1 MPEGTDN
8 FDSPGTGR
16 PEAPGRPDPVGSPDA
31 VATAVRESVRPEAF
45 VLDTRALEPGGREPG
60 GREPGEPGGCG
71 KCGGTPAC
79 TKAIEV
85 TVVPLLSTGDLARHC
100 ETTVRTVR
108 FYEEAGLIEPDQ
120 RSDGGH
126 RMFRPDQ
133 LAKLQLIMDLREAG
147 LSLQDIKALFELKK
161 GCPSAEQA
169 STEMAEAL
177 EAQIACMTK
186 KIAVLRRLREELASM
201 VSAIRECAHCDHH
214 EFHAKCDG
222 CDVMQRP
229 ELPRAMRLLWSSK
242 G

>member
-8 FDSPGTGR
+8 FDSPGRSEPTGSPETGVRPSSR
-16 PEAPGRPDPVGSPDA
+16 PEALALDARSIEARSVDPRG
-31 VATAVRESVRPEAF
+31 
-45 VLDTRALEPGGREPG
+45 LDPQ
-60 GREPGEPGGCG
+60 GCG
-71 KCGGTPAC
+71 RCGAPTGGC
-79 TKAIEV
+79 TKAADAIV
-85 TVVPLLSTGDLARHC
+85 VVPLLSTGDLARHC

-169 STEMAEAL
+169 SSEMAEAL

-201 VSAIRECAHCDHH
+201 VSAIRECAQCDHH
-214 EFHAKCDG
+214 EFHSKCEG